1 MFISETLRQLVVL
14 LADGRFHSGT
24 ELASALGLS
33 RSAIWKQL
41 QALHE
46 LGLEL
51 TAVSGKGY
59 KLQQPLQLLEK
70 TQIYTYLSAQAAEL
84 LRSLEIHDVI
94 ASTNSY
100 LFELA
105 AQSGESGQVCLAE
118 YQSAGKGRRGRVWV
132 SPYGHNI
139 YLSILWRYQDG
150 PAALAGLSLAL
161 GVAVIR
167 ALHAF
172 GLTEVGLKW
181 PNDIYWR
188 QRKLAGIL
196 VEVSGENG
204 GPCHAVVGLGVN
216 FYLSQQQAA
225 AIDQPWVDISS
236 ALGAGAYAR
245 RNECI
250 ALLLNELLPIV
261 ADFRAGSIQKYVAE
275 WRSYDCMLG
284 KTVDVFIGAYR
295 QTGVVTGI
303 DAAGLLLLQMPDGQ
317 VQHFASGEVSL
328 SSA

>member
-1 MFISETLRQLVVL
+1 
-14 LADGRFHSGT
+14 
-24 ELASALGLS
+24 
-33 RSAIWKQL
+33 L
-41 QALHE
+41 QGLHE

-70 TQIYTYLSAQAAEL
+70 AQISAYLSAQALEL
-84 LRSLEIHDVI
+84 LRCLEIHDVI

-105 AQSGESGQVCLAE
+105 AQGGESGQVCLAE
-118 YQSAGKGRRGRVWV
+118 FQSAGKGRRGRVWV

-167 ALHAF
+167 ALHSL
-172 GLTEVGLKW
+172 GLSEAGLKW

-204 GPCHAVVGLGVN
+204 GPCLAVVGLGVN
-216 FYLSQQQAA
+216 FYLSPQQAA

-250 ALLLNELLPIV
+250 ALLLNELLPII
-261 ADFRAGSIQKYVAE
+261 ADFRAGSIQNYVAE

-317 VQHFASGEVSL
+317 VQSFASGEVSL